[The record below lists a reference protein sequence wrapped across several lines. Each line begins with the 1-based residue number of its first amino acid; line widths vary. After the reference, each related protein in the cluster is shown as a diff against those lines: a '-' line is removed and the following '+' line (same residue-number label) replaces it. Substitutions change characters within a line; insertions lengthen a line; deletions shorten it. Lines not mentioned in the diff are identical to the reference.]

1 MSLFIISFD
10 LHGNTKNYNCMY
22 EKLESFPEHLQLLE
36 SSWLVKT
43 PGTAERLLEIFS
55 QCLDSDDQ
63 ILIAE
68 LTDDITTQGFNTA
81 LQLRIKTLS

>member
-1 MSLFIISFD
+1 MGLFIISFD
-10 LHGNTKNYNCMY
+10 LHGNEKDYNCLY
-22 EKLESFPEHLQLLE
+22 EKLKSFPEHLQLLE

-43 PGTAERLLEIFS
+43 PGTSERLLEIFS

-68 LTDDITTQGFNTA
+68 LTDDIATQGFSRA
-81 LQLRIKTLS
+81 LQLHIKILS